1 MMWQTSKNKYFKAA
15 DIVYQ
20 TDQKSIE
27 EEIRELKQVVLDY
40 LKRF

>member
-1 MMWQTSKNKYFKAA
+1 MMWQASKNEYYEAA

-27 EEIRELKQVVLDY
+27 EEIWELKRMVLDHSS
-40 LKRF
+40 